1 MVLLGFGLAV
11 IAFFLFILLGQLT
24 GGGHGPTLGG
34 QQIVVASQDIP
45 YRTTLSRSDL
55 QLKSFSSSDVPPGSF
70 SSIDDITKGNL
81 VAEINIKQGQP
92 ITNNMV
98 ADSGSTW
105 IGIQPAY
112 LPIPQGYVA
121 ETINT
126 SEIKGV
132 GGYVQVGDYIAVEAS
147 VDCKEVQTNCTLD
160 GGLVKPVFT
169 NVHVIRVGPATS
181 AAAAATGTGSQSGAQ
196 SVTTGGQPGGVT
208 SSLTIVMTR
217 CDADYF
223 LWFQNNWSVT
233 YYLENYKDYASEPK
247 GPDATCPLGED
258 HGISFKQV
266 DSRYHILS
274 ILQG

>member
-1 MVLLGFGLAV
+1 MVLLGFGLAA
-11 IAFFLFILLGQLT
+11 IAFFLFIILGNFA
-24 GGGHGPTLGG
+24 GGGHGPIVGG
-34 QQIVVASQDIP
+34 QQVVVAAQDIS
-45 YRTTLSRSDL
+45 YRTTLTAGDL
-55 QLKSFSSSDVPPGSF
+55 QVKSFSSSDVPPGSY
-70 SSIDDITKGNL
+70 SSISDITRSNL

-98 ADSGSTW
+98 ADSGSSW

-132 GGYVQVGDYIAVEAS
+132 GGYVQVGDYITVEAS
-147 VDCKEVQTNCTLD
+147 VDCKSVEQNCSVE
-160 GGLVKPVFT
+160 GGIVKPVFT

-181 AAAAATGTGSQSGAQ
+181 AVQTASGTSQSGSQS
-196 SVTTGGQPGGVT
+196 VTQGGQPGGVT

-258 HGISFKQV
+258 HGLSFKQI
-266 DSRYHILS
+266 DARYHVVQ